1 MSICCDDSASCEE
14 SRGKENFFA
23 IKKVYEGSFDGETWY
38 KAGDIVYYGDGKKRM
53 LKSVI
58 LEVEFD
64 GSILV
69 ENEKGI
75 FSCSVQEM
83 KSGHMALGKPYDS
96 DHDGVFAV
104 RYREQFTIDLSNW
117 FSVDQICIIA
127 TDILTYVGA
136 KISNVMPNGN
146 IHISLDGEEEI
157 VHYSEIREI
166 KDFYENTSYLFM
178 KTRTKLKAPVIV
190 EKHFTTR
197 MKDCS

>member
-14 SRGKENFFA
+14 SRGEENFFA

-53 LKSVI
+53 LKSKI
-58 LEVEFD
+58 LVVEYD

-157 VHYSEIREI
+157 VHYSEIRDI
-166 KDFYENTSYLFM
+166 KDFYDNTRYLFIK
-178 KTRTKLKAPVIV
+178 KTEGKNPAIV
-190 EKHFTTR
+190 KERFITR

>member
-1 MSICCDDSASCEE
+1 MSIYCDDSASCEE
-14 SRGKENFFA
+14 SRGEENFFA

-38 KAGDIVYYGDGKKRM
+38 KAGDIVYYGSKKKRM

-117 FSVDQICIIA
+117 FFVDQICIIA

-157 VHYSEIREI
+157 VHYSEIRDI
-166 KDFYENTSYLFM
+166 KDFYDNTRYLFIK
-178 KTRTKLKAPVIV
+178 KTEGKTPAIV
-190 EKHFTTR
+190 KERFITR